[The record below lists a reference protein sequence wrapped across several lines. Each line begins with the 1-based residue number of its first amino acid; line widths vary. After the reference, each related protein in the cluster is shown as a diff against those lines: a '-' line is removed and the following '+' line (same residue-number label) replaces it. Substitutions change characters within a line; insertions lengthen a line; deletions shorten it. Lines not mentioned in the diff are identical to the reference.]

1 MINTLANNIRNVKN
15 MEFHNFH
22 TQNYNSI
29 SNQHNRSKLSS
40 SMMDHKNKENNMSL
54 MNQSVNESFSKGD
67 TSMNTKNKT
76 LDRSSMVKHNDTTMM
91 SNGFSRQSVFD
102 RLYQD
107 SRKKKTQKNGVENTQ
122 KKDKKISQS
131 ILQDSN
137 MSVDPC
143 LLIYEKNTKLHQ
155 SAIMKR

>member
-1 MINTLANNIRNVKN
+1 
-15 MEFHNFH
+15 
-22 TQNYNSI
+22 
-29 SNQHNRSKLSS
+29 
-40 SMMDHKNKENNMSL
+40 
-54 MNQSVNESFSKGD
+54 
-67 TSMNTKNKT
+67 MNTKNKT

-137 MSVDPC
+137 LSVDPC
-143 LLIYEKNTKLHQ
+143 LLIYEKNTKMYQ
-155 SAIMKR
+155 SSIMKR